1 MDMPEAEQER
11 PVVLVIE
18 DQTMVRDFVRD
29 AVTGFGYDVLTA
41 GSAGEALA
49 ALRGERP
56 AVILLDIGLPDAAGT
71 ATLEWLRTL
80 RPTVPVI
87 VLTGHRDEA
96 LAREMLQR
104 GAFAYITKPFQ
115 LEQLRRVLAAAV
127 AGTG

>member
-1 MDMPEAEQER
+1 
-11 PVVLVIE
+11 
-18 DQTMVRDFVRD
+18 
-29 AVTGFGYDVLTA
+29 
-41 GSAGEALA
+41 
-49 ALRGERP
+49 
-56 AVILLDIGLPDAAGT
+56 
-71 ATLEWLRTL
+71 
-80 RPTVPVI
+80 VI